1 MATIF
6 SKNSIVFAHS
16 LQAQMWLIIIK
27 INIYFTLK
35 KFAAF
40 NIFDHSTNILK
51 DMRKIRLIIKLSLFQ
66 SVD

>member
-35 KFAAF
+35 KNR
-40 NIFDHSTNILK
+40 NI
-51 DMRKIRLIIKLSLFQ
+51 RRFQ
-66 SVD
+66 RF

>member
-1 MATIF
+1 MSYSRIFVKLLSIMATIF

-16 LQAQMWLIIIK
+16 MQAQMWLIIIK

-40 NIFDHSTNILK
+40 NIFDYSTNTI
-51 DMRKIRLIIKLSLFQ
+51 F
-66 SVD
+66 